1 MTPTSLKKC
10 AHVLCS
16 CNATERYCSEA
27 CKGSDSSESET
38 ACACGHPGCDA
49 TVTADIHAFVSRL
62 SVL

>member
-1 MTPTSLKKC
+1 MKATRLRKC

-16 CNATERYCSEA
+16 CNAPDKYCSEA
-27 CKGSDSSESET
+27 CKDSDSSESEI

-49 TVTADIHAFVSRL
+49 TVTADIHAPVSRP